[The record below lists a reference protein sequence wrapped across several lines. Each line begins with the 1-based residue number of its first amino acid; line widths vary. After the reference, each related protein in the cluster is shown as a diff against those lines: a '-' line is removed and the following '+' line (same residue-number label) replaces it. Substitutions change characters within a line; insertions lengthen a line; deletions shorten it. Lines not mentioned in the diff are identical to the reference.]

1 MKRIDLKILPVVFA
15 LAFAPAA
22 LQAQEGDKKKEVE
35 QIIITKKGDK
45 NEKVTIEINGDKVTV
60 NGKPVDDY
68 KDDNITIDRHKGITL
83 RGRAGSFGPESLLS
97 GDGQNM
103 LFFSQDEKRAMLGV
117 VTEKADEGVE
127 INEVSDE
134 SAAEKAGLKEN
145 DIITKIDN
153 EKIESPDE
161 LSKVI
166 REHKPGDKVTV
177 TYLRDKKEQKA
188 TVELGKFKGISTYS
202 ITGTEAPYG
211 LNQDMFHQFED
222 MQKDYKGKQKDYKL
236 KLEQLDKL
244 KTIPR
249 TPRAYGFGDNNF
261 NFSWSGDQP
270 KLGLSVQD
278 TEDGKGVNVLE
289 VDEESNAAKA
299 GIKENDIITQI
310 NDKAVNS
317 ADEVAKIVREN
328 KTKPSLKLQITRNGK
343 SQNIEVKMPR
353 KLKTADL

>member
-1 MKRIDLKILPVVFA
+1 MKRIDLKILAAAFVLA
-15 LAFAPAA
+15 LAPAA
-22 LQAQEGDKKKEVE
+22 IQAQEGDKKKEVE

-60 NGKPVDDY
+60 NGKPVEDY
-68 KDDNITIDRHKGITL
+68 KDDNITINRHKGIIL
-83 RGRAGSFGPESLLS
+83 KGRVGSHAPEAMQL
-97 GDGQNM
+97 GEGQNM
-103 LFFSQDEKRAMLGV
+103 LFFNENNNRAMLGV
-117 VTEKADEGVE
+117 VTEKTDEGVE

-145 DIITKIDN
+145 DIITKIDD

-166 REHKPGDKVTV
+166 RKHKPGDKVTV
-177 TYLRDKKEQKA
+177 TYLRNKKEQKA
-188 TVELGKFKGISTYS
+188 TVELGKFKGISTFS
-202 ITGTEAPYG
+202 FGDAQAPYG
-211 LNQDMFHQFED
+211 LNMDMSELMDKYKHSQE
-222 MQKDYKGKQKDYKL
+222 DYKEKL
-236 KLEQLDKL
+236 KDLDKL
-244 KTIPR
+244 R
-249 TPRAYGFGDNNF
+249 SFPRAPRVQGFGDNYSL
-261 NFSWSGDQP
+261 SWSGDQP

-278 TEDGKGVNVLE
+278 SEDGKGVNVLE

-299 GIKENDIITQI
+299 GIKEDDIITHI

-317 ADEVAKIVREN
+317 ADEVAKMVREN
-328 KTKPSLKLQITRNGK
+328 KTKPSIRLQITRKGK

>member
-1 MKRIDLKILPVVFA
+1 MKRIDLKILATAFVLA
-15 LAFAPAA
+15 LAPAA
-22 LQAQEGDKKKEVE
+22 TQAQEGDKKKEVE

-60 NGKPVDDY
+60 NGKPVEDY

-83 RGRAGSFGPESLLS
+83 RGRVGSHAPEVMQL

-103 LFFSQDEKRAMLGV
+103 LFFNQDNNRAMLGV
-117 VTEKADEGVE
+117 VTEKTDEGVE

-161 LSKVI
+161 LSKII
-166 REHKPGDKVTV
+166 RKHKPGDKVTV

-188 TVELGKFKGISTYS
+188 TVELGKFKGVSTLS
-202 ITGTEAPYG
+202 FRDAQAPYG
-211 LNQDMFHQFED
+211 LNMDMSEMMDKYKHSQE
-222 MQKDYKGKQKDYKL
+222 DYKEKL
-236 KLEQLDKL
+236 KDLDKL
-244 KTIPR
+244 R
-249 TPRAYGFGDNNF
+249 TFPRAPRVDGFGGNNYS
-261 NFSWSGDQP
+261 FSWSGDQP

-278 TEDGKGVNVLE
+278 TEDGKGVSVLE
-289 VDEESNAAKA
+289 IDEESNAAKA
-299 GIKENDIITQI
+299 GVKENDVITHV

-317 ADEVAKIVREN
+317 ADEVAKLVREN
-328 KTKPSLKLQITRNGK
+328 KTKPSIKLQVTRNGK